1 MQEQKSPTC
10 IGIILDGNRR
20 WASAHNVPALQGH
33 TEGLNNLERT
43 VRWVREAGVQH
54 LVVYAFSTEN
64 WSRSQEEVSHLMG
77 LILQAAKEQMHRLI
91 EEKVRVR
98 FIGQR
103 DRLSPEVRA
112 AIEQMEEESMRGDF
126 TLWVCLSYGG
136 RAEIVEAARAMQKSG
151 EEITEESLR
160 HNFWSTE
167 MPDPDIII
175 RTGSA
180 ERLSNF
186 LLWQAAYAELFFTD
200 TLWPDFSEAELGR
213 ILQEYATRERRH
225 GK

>member
-1 MQEQKSPTC
+1 MTEQTSPAC

-20 WASAHNVPALQGH
+20 WAKAKGVSALEGH
-33 TEGLNNLERT
+33 TEGLNNLERA
-43 VRWVREAGVQH
+43 VGWVRDAGVEH

-64 WSRSQEEVSHLMG
+64 WSRPQQEVSHLMG
-77 LILQAAKEQMHRLI
+77 LILQVAREQIHRLI
-91 EEKVRVR
+91 EQKVRVQ

-103 DRLSPEVRA
+103 ERLSADVRA
-112 AIEQMEEESMRGDF
+112 AVEQIEGDSKDGNF

-136 RAEIVEAARAMQKSG
+136 RAEIVEAARRLQQSG
-151 EEITEESLR
+151 EEITEESFAKNL
-160 HNFWSTE
+160 WSAG

-175 RTGSA
+175 RTGAA

-186 LLWQAAYAELFFTD
+186 LLWQSAYSELFFTD
-200 TLWPDFSEAELGR
+200 TLWPDFSEAELKS
-213 ILQEYATRERRH
+213 ILSEYGSRERRR

>member
-1 MQEQKSPTC
+1 MTEQTSPAC

-20 WASAHNVPALQGH
+20 WAKAKGIAALEGH
-33 TEGLNNLERT
+33 TEGLNNLERA
-43 VRWVREAGVQH
+43 VGWVRDAGVEH

-64 WSRSQEEVSHLMG
+64 WSRPQQEVSHLMG
-77 LILQAAKEQMHRLI
+77 LILQVAREQIHRLI
-91 EEKVRVR
+91 EQKVRVQ

-103 DRLSPEVRA
+103 ERLSADVRA
-112 AIEQMEEESMRGDF
+112 AVEQIEGDSKDGNF

-136 RAEIVEAARAMQKSG
+136 RAEIVEAARRLQQSG
-151 EEITEESLR
+151 EEITEESFAKNL
-160 HNFWSTE
+160 WSAG

-175 RTGSA
+175 RTGAA

-186 LLWQAAYAELFFTD
+186 LLWQSAYSELFFTD
-200 TLWPDFSEAELGR
+200 TLWPDFSEAELKR
-213 ILQEYATRERRH
+213 ILIEYGTRERRR

>member
-1 MQEQKSPTC
+1 MTEQNIPAC

-20 WASAHNVPALQGH
+20 WAKAKGVPALEGH
-33 TEGLNNLERT
+33 TEGLDNLERA
-43 VRWVREAGVQH
+43 VGWVRGVGVSH

-64 WSRSQEEVSHLMG
+64 WSRSQEEVLHLMG
-77 LILQAAKEQMHRLI
+77 LIIRAAREQLQRLI

-103 DRLSPEVRA
+103 ERLSVDVREA
-112 AIEQMEEESMRGDF
+112 VEQMEEQSKNGNF

-151 EEITEESLR
+151 AEITEESFAQNL
-160 HNFWSTE
+160 WSAG

-175 RTGSA
+175 RTGAA

-186 LLWQAAYAELFFTD
+186 LLWQSAYSELFFTD
-200 TLWPDFSEAELGR
+200 TLWPDFSEAELKS
-213 ILQEYATRERRH
+213 ILSEYGSRERRR